1 VIKNAGNHLEE
12 PAEAADSPC
21 MLNWIWLA
29 MITIG
34 ILVAALLDQ
43 LAGDNGIVTGMF
55 DLAKVGVMNIALPL
69 AAVMMIWLGIMRLAE
84 KSGMVA
90 ALARLLRPV
99 MTRLFPDVP
108 DDHPAMGAIIM
119 NMSANMLGL
128 GNAATPLGLKAMQ
141 ELDRLNPEKGTATNA
156 MCTFLAINTSS
167 VTIIP
172 ATAVGLLAAQGVA
185 DPYAI
190 VSTALGATICST
202 IVAITAVKF
211 FERLPVFKMPTGK
224 ADMDTDTSADADQQQ
239 DRVENGNGE
248 EEAVLRPMRPWMIAA
263 SACIV
268 IVFIGICVLETRPEW
283 RESLQSS
290 LGLREIALSLDADK
304 PELDEIAPSERSTMA
319 EVFSAISVTSIPF
332 VLFFFIAFAAIRGVR
347 VYEEF
352 VEGAKEGFGVA
363 VRIMPFLVAMLV
375 ALAIFRNSGCLYLLQ
390 EWMRP
395 LLSWV
400 GFPVE
405 LVPMA
410 LMRPLSG
417 SGSQAVLVEIL
428 ANDGISDTIKY
439 AAATMFGST
448 ETTFY
453 VLAVYFGSVAV
464 RRTRHALLAG
474 LCADAAGVI
483 AAVAICRMVF
493 G

>member
-1 VIKNAGNHLEE
+1 
-12 PAEAADSPC
+12 
-21 MLNWIWLA
+21 MLNWIWMA

-34 ILVAALLDQ
+34 IVVAALLDQ
-43 LAGDNGIVTGMF
+43 LRGENGIVTGMF
-55 DLAKVGVMNIALPL
+55 DLAKIGVVNIAIPL

-172 ATAVGLLAAQGVA
+172 ATAVGLLAAQGIA

-202 IVAITAVKF
+202 VVAILAVKF
-211 FERLPVFKMPTGK
+211 FEKLPMFRQGAASVDLEPIQGQTEDEKK
-224 ADMDTDTSADADQQQ
+224 SAAAASSGGN
-239 DRVENGNGE
+239 ENDNDINGDGDGE
-248 EEAVLRPMRPWMIAA
+248 DSGGARLRPLRPWMVAA
-263 SACIV
+263 SLAAV
-268 IVFIGICVLETRPEW
+268 ALFVLIGVLETKPEW
-283 RESLQSS
+283 RVSLQES
-290 LGLREIALSLDADK
+290 LGLRDVALALDAEKPSLD
-304 PELDEIAPSERSTMA
+304 EVEPSEP
-319 EVFSAISVTSIPF
+319 SALAKAFQAVSITAIPF
-332 VLFFFIAFAAIRGVR
+332 VLFFFIVFAAIRGVR

-352 VEGAKEGFGVA
+352 VEGAKEGWGVA

-390 EWMRP
+390 EMLRP
-395 LLSWV
+395 ILSLV

-428 ANDGISDTIKY
+428 ANEGISDTVKY

-474 LCADAAGVI
+474 LCADATGVI